1 VRHAIRQLAKNPGFT
16 AVALATLALGIGV
29 NTSAFTLLNR
39 LMLQSLPYRNS
50 SRLVQVWFTSKQQA
64 FISQGSGD
72 YMDEK
77 EQNSVFEDMAAY
89 NFTSRAS
96 LADTGQAPI
105 QRGAVFMSAN
115 FFAIMGVQPQLGRLF
130 TADEAKRFEWVTLLG
145 HAFWREHYGSDP
157 KVLGRTIKV
166 NGRAYTIIGVM
177 PPALDDPLLFD
188 GQTAVFPLDPFT
200 QADRENRHG
209 RAWYRVVGRLKAG
222 ATLEQAQ
229 AEMTVVA
236 QRLAH
241 DHPKTNADLGLKVV
255 PFPRS
260 PVADD
265 DARLFWL
272 ASALSGFVLAI
283 ACANLANLQIVR
295 TTRRAQEIGV
305 RLALGCTRARLMGM
319 LLVDSLLVSVAGGA
333 LGLLVALWSN
343 AYLARFFQ
351 VDMALDLRVAGFAFV
366 VSLATGAVFGT
377 VPAWMA
383 ARADVAAS
391 LKAGARGMTSD
402 RSRHRLRQGLV
413 VAELAL
419 ALTMLAGAGFFVSG
433 IFRVTHQDLGWKAD
447 NVIIGY
453 VELDHDHFGEKLD
466 PRSLEYAR
474 VAGARLRALPG
485 VEAVQFGAASPLSG
499 FQGSPIRIE
508 GQPVPEPGKAISVS
522 ESVAT
527 PDFFQV
533 YGIRLVQGRNFR
545 DSDGP
550 GAPHVVIISE
560 SLARK
565 AWPGESAIGKRIG
578 TADPAKPDWAEV
590 VGVMADYR
598 GAADF
603 YNPSATRLRLLRP
616 FAQNNQRFV
625 SFNIRTSGPPAP
637 MKETVRKAMGM
648 VTPDIA
654 LSALSTA
661 REVMDDEV
669 AFFAFFRR
677 MLLHISVLGLLLASV
692 GVYGV
697 VAALVSERTKEV
709 GIRMA
714 LGARPAGLVWL
725 FLKNGLRLSIIGAA
739 VGLGASYLLLKLLER
754 MLPALPGRDL
764 GVTAGIAFLLVGIAL
779 LASWLPARR
788 ATKTDPL
795 VALRAE

>member
-1 VRHAIRQLAKNPGFT
+1 MRFVIRQLVKSPGFT
-16 AVALATLALGIGV
+16 VVALATLALGIGV

-39 LMLQSLPYRNS
+39 LMLQSLPYRDS
-50 SRLVQVWFTSKQQA
+50 SRLVQVWFTSKEQTY
-64 FISQGSGD
+64 IYQGSGD

-77 EQNSVFEDMAAY
+77 EQNTVFEDMAAY
-89 NFTSRAS
+89 NYTSRTS
-96 LADTGQAPI
+96 VADAGQAPI

-115 FFAIMGVQPQLGRLF
+115 FFAVMGVQPQLGRLF

-157 KVLGRTIKV
+157 KVLGRSIKV

-177 PPALDDPLLFD
+177 PPALDDPTLFG
-188 GQTAVFPLDPFT
+188 GQTAIFPLDPFT

-236 QRLAH
+236 QRLAQ

-255 PFPRS
+255 PFPTS
-260 PVADD
+260 ALADD

-272 ASALSGFVLAI
+272 GSALSAFVLAI

-305 RLALGCTRARLMGM
+305 RLALGCTRGRLMWM
-319 LLVDSLLVSVAGGA
+319 LLLDSLLVSVAGGA
-333 LGLLVALWSN
+333 LGILIALWSN
-343 AYLARFFQ
+343 AYLARFFE
-351 VDMALDLRVAGFAFV
+351 VDMPLDLRVVGFAFF

-402 RSRHRLRQGLV
+402 RSRHRLRQALV

-419 ALTMLAGAGFFVSG
+419 ALTMLAGAGFFVNG
-433 IFRVTHQDLGWKAD
+433 LFRLTHEDLGWKAD

-453 VELDHDHFGEKLD
+453 IELDHDHFGEQLD

-485 VEAVQFGAASPLSG
+485 VEAVQFGAASPVSG
-499 FQGSPIRIE
+499 FRGSPVRIE
-508 GQPVPEPGKAISVS
+508 GRPVPEPGQAISAS
-522 ESVAT
+522 ESVAS

-545 DSDGP
+545 DTDGP

-560 SLARK
+560 SLAKK
-565 AWPGESAIGKRIG
+565 AWPSENPIGKRIG
-578 TADPAKPDWAEV
+578 TTDPNSPDWAEV

-598 GAADF
+598 GSADF
-603 YNPSATRLRLLRP
+603 YYPTATRMRFLRP

-625 SFNIRTSGPPAP
+625 SFNIRTSGPPGP
-637 MKETVRKAMGM
+637 MKETVRKAMGL

-654 LSALSTA
+654 LSVLMTA
-661 REVMDDEV
+661 PEVMDSEV

-677 MLLHISVLGLLLASV
+677 MLLHISFVGLLLASV

-697 VAALVSERTKEV
+697 VAALVSERTREV

-714 LGARPAGLVWL
+714 LGAQPATLVWL
-725 FLKNGLRLSIIGAA
+725 FVKNGIQLAVFGSTIGLVASFILLN
-739 VGLGASYLLLKLLER
+739 VLGK
-754 MLPALPGRDL
+754 MLPVVPGKDPRVVV
-764 GVTAGIAFLLVGIAL
+764 GVTALLVLVAL
-779 LASWLPARR
+779 LACWFPARR
-788 ATKTDPL
+788 ATKVNPL